1 MSSTTSSKSSWWGG
15 RSRSATRDPSPPL
28 LDPYA
33 TLSTSSEDARLTS
46 PPPPFPSAVRPRA
59 AADRHSRG
67 LMLMSE
73 EGNAVE
79 GGGGRRCWKGQ
90 Y

>member
-1 MSSTTSSKSSWWGG
+1 M
-15 RSRSATRDPSPPL
+15 

-33 TLSTSSEDARLTS
+33 TLSTSSPEEATS
-46 PPPPFPSAVRPRA
+46 RTLMSPPPFPSALR
-59 AADRHSRG
+59 DRHSRG

-90 Y
+90 YIYTAAEISIWILDKSSL

>member
-1 MSSTTSSKSSWWGG
+1 MF
-15 RSRSATRDPSPPL
+15 SRL
-28 LDPYA
+28 M
-33 TLSTSSEDARLTS
+33 S
-46 PPPPFPSAVRPRA
+46 PPPPFPSAVRQR
-59 AADRHSRG
+59 ADRHSRG

-90 Y
+90 CENLSSYCIIKRDNVSLVPLKKQP